1 MFQEKGR
8 APPSFKS
15 LTREVITNTQ
25 EGGYHLHFTSY
36 WSGLLAWCMKM
47 FSFYLCMCMFVCMCT
62 HFCVYISL
70 YICASVWCPK
80 GNLQCH
86 SIVTFPIVSE
96 SGSLSGLELT
106 EKAESSLVGRFPG
119 SNPGLQADGATNLP
133 YPWGPPC
140 PLYFVRLL
148 CIIIDNTI
156 VKGDRH

>member
-47 FSFYLCMCMFVCMCT
+47 FSFYLCVCMFVCVHVCVCT
-62 HFCVYISL
+62 WVCTFVQVCGAQRATSSHFPHCFWVR
-70 YICASVWCPK
+70 
-80 GNLQCH
+80 
-86 SIVTFPIVSE
+86 VSE
-96 SGSLSGLELT
+96 WPGAHRKGREL
-106 EKAESSLVGRFPG
+106 LVGRFPG
-119 SNPGLQADGATNLP
+119 SNPGFQDDGATNLP
-133 YPWGPPC
+133 THGILPA
-140 PLYFVRLL
+140 LFFVRLL
-148 CIIIDNTI
+148 CIIIYNTI

>member
-15 LTREVITNTQ
+15 LTREVITNSQ

-36 WSGLLAWCMKM
+36 WSGLLARCMKM
-47 FSFYLCMCMFVCMCT
+47 FSFYLCVCT
-62 HFCVYISL
+62 SFCVYVGL
-70 YICASVWCPK
+70 YICASVRCPK
-80 GNLQCH
+80 DNLQCH
-86 SIVTFPIVSE
+86 STGTFPIVSE

-133 YPWGPPC
+133 MGSFLPSLFC
-140 PLYFVRLL
+140 K
-148 CIIIDNTI
+148 TI
-156 VKGDRH
+156 MHHHI